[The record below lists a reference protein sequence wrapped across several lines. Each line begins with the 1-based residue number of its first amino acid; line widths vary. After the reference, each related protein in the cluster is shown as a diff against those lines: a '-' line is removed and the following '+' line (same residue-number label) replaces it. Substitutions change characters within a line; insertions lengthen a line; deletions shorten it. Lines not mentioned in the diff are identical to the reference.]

1 MSTSKAQL
9 HEHCINLLNERI
21 AELETA
27 AAAVRESRNN
37 ETKSSAGDKYETGRA
52 MMQQEED
59 KLLARQDATR
69 QMLLQLRQL
78 KPEQTATQASP
89 GSLVQ
94 TNARTYYLS
103 VSLGKVI
110 FEGQPYFCVST
121 EAPISKVLLGKTD
134 GEIIQLNGRE
144 ERILSLT

>member
-1 MSTSKAQL
+1 MNSKKVQL
-9 HEHCINLLNERI
+9 HQHCISLIQERI

-59 KLLARQDATR
+59 KLLARQDAAQ

-78 KPEQTATQASP
+78 KPEQESIQVSP

-94 TNARTYYLS
+94 TNARSYYLS

-110 FEGQPYFCVST
+110 FEGHTYFCVSA
-121 EAPISKVLLGKTD
+121 EAPISKVLLGKAE
-134 GEIIQLNGRE
+134 GEAIQLNGRE
-144 ERILSLT
+144 ELILTLF